1 VKKEYWNALFSMG
14 RVSNL
19 PTILSNVT
27 VGYYLGGGRI
37 HSMPL
42 PWLFSIAAIACFY
55 EGGMFLNDI
64 CDYSVD
70 LQERPER
77 PLPSGQLTQFSA
89 SLIALLLFLL
99 GLGIVAYF
107 LPQALFFSILL
118 IGLIIT
124 YNLVH
129 TQFGMAPL
137 LMGACRGS
145 IYLIAATAAGWTGWT
160 GWTGLISDRAFIL
173 DSVLIMSLGLTLYIA
188 AVSYIARDELKASV
202 GKVRKVQRVSAF
214 VLLGVIL
221 WPVVFAHELDSV
233 VLVGFLPVCYWFM
246 TTEMQ
251 LFRKKISPPKAV
263 GCMLAG
269 MSLWDALVLA
279 TVHSPSG
286 MCLAWACFGG
296 ARLWQRRI
304 QSS

>member
-1 VKKEYWNALFSMG
+1 MKKEYWHALLSLG

-37 HSMPL
+37 ESAPL
-42 PWLFSIAAIACFY
+42 PWLFCIGAIVCFY
-55 EGGMFLNDI
+55 EAGMFLNDI
-64 CDYSVD
+64 CDFSVD
-70 LQERPER
+70 SQERPER
-77 PLPSGQLTQFSA
+77 PLPSGQLTIFSA
-89 SLIALLLFLL
+89 SVIALFLFLL
-99 GLGIVAYF
+99 GIGIVAYF
-107 LPQALFFSILL
+107 LPGALFLSLFL
-118 IGLIIT
+118 IGLIVI

-129 TQFGMAPL
+129 TQFRLAPL

-145 IYLIAATAAGWTGWT
+145 VYLIAATAAGWTG
-160 GWTGLISDRAFIL
+160 L
-173 DSVLIMSLGLTLYIA
+173 DSYRSSTSGSVLIMSLGLTLYIA
-188 AVSYIARDELKASV
+188 AVSFIARDELKASV

-214 VLLGVIL
+214 VLLGVVL
-221 WPVVFAHELDSV
+221 WPVVFAHQLDSV
-233 VLVGFLPVCYWFM
+233 LLMGFLPVCFWFI
-246 TTEMQ
+246 TTEIQ
-251 LFRKKISPPKAV
+251 LIRKEISPPKAV

-269 MSLWDALVLA
+269 MSLWDGLVLA
-279 TVHSPSG
+279 TVQSVSG